1 MSLLF
6 IGSEIED
13 FPINVGAN
21 TFSASSSFHRSA
33 YSRAGCLTAAGTWPT
48 AGYIGTTFT
57 SQTSLWVTGRFGAS
71 TTVSSGNIFFVL
83 GNTSG
88 GTNAANARLR
98 LKCNSAAPST
108 IILEKWDGSSTATT
122 LGTSTATITGTIGYK
137 LDVAVDS
144 YGASGRV
151 RVYIDNALIID
162 TGAGVN
168 IAAGGSTSLNVAYFS
183 TLRSASVDTSW
194 SEVIVADEDTRPLG
208 IKTLVPNATG
218 DTTAWTSG
226 TWQDID
232 DVAAADVDLAVSDTA
247 AQVLAVNCTG
257 MPTGYGGLTVRAV
270 KSVVYA
276 ARGSSGP
283 SKIDLGLRQSSTN
296 GFAASQTLDTGYAA
310 YSATWTTNPITSAAF
325 TAAEVEAIQLA
336 YRSAT

>member
-6 IGSEIED
+6 FGSEYED

-21 TFSASSSFHRSA
+21 SFSANQALYRSA
-33 YSRAGCLTAAGTWPT
+33 YSRASVLVATGAWPSS
-48 AGYIGTTFT
+48 GYIGTTFT
-57 SQTSLWVTGRFGAS
+57 GQTSFWVTGRVGTS
-71 TTVSSGNIFFVL
+71 TTVSSANIFFVL
-83 GNTSG
+83 GDTAG

-108 IILEKWDGSSTATT
+108 IILEKWDGASTATT
-122 LGTSTATITGTIGYK
+122 LGTSTATITGSVGYR

-144 YGASGRV
+144 YGSSGRV
-151 RVYIDNALIID
+151 RVYLDQVLIID
-162 TGAGVN
+162 TGLAVN

-183 TLRSASVDTSW
+183 TLRSSSVDTGW
-194 SEVIVADEDTRPLG
+194 SEVVVADEDTRPLG
-208 IKTLVPNATG
+208 VKTLVPNATG

-232 DVAAADVDLAVSDTA
+232 DLVASDVDIAVSETA

-276 ARGSSGP
+276 ARGASGP
-283 SKIDLGLRQSSTN
+283 SKIDIGLRQSSTN
-296 GFAASQTLDTGYAA
+296 GFAASQTLDTGWAT

-325 TAAEVEAIQLA
+325 TGAEIEAIQLA

>member
-6 IGSEIED
+6 VGSEIED

-57 SQTSLWVTGRFGAS
+57 SQTSLWVTGRFGVS
-71 TTVSSGNIFFVL
+71 TTVTANCIFFIL

-122 LGTSTATITGTIGYK
+122 LGTSTATIAGSIGYK

-151 RVYIDNALIID
+151 RVFLDQALIID

-183 TLRSASVDTSW
+183 TLRSASVDTAW
-194 SEVIVADEDTRPLG
+194 SEVIVADEDTRPLAV
-208 IKTLVPNATG
+208 KTLVPNGAG
-218 DTTAWTSG
+218 DTSQWTGAYTDVDETAADAVDILTSG
-226 TWQDID
+226 T
-232 DVAAADVDLAVSDTA
+232 A
-247 AQVLAVNCTG
+247 AQITNMDCTG
-257 MPTGYGGLTVRAV
+257 MPTGWGGLTVRAV
-270 KSVVYA
+270 KVVA
-276 ARGSSGP
+276 SALAGSGP
-283 SKIDLGLRQSSTN
+283 SKLALGVKSGSTQSFGTD
-296 GFAASQTLDTGYAA
+296 QTLTAGYAP
-310 YSATWTTNPITSAAF
+310 YSETFTTNPATGVAF
-325 TAAEVEAIQLA
+325 TGAELDAVKLA
-336 YRSAT
+336 VRSAT